1 MKTKTIV
8 TIAIIFSSVETLLW
22 ALGLIFADIN
32 FFIAS
37 MILLVI
43 SIVPAVK
50 YFSQLSEFFSK
61 RKGEV
66 IEDERTKHIEAK
78 AALPAFVIM
87 LALCIYSAIA
97 IFTLR
102 YTYPQ
107 YIELAY
113 PFVII
118 GVIGFV
124 VHTIATAYYKRV

>member
-1 MKTKTIV
+1 MESKTIV
-8 TIAIIFSSVETLLW
+8 IIAIIFSILETLLW

-32 FFIAS
+32 FFIAA
-37 MILLVI
+37 MIVLVI
-43 SIVPAVK
+43 SIVLAIK
-50 YFSQLSEFFSK
+50 YFNQLSEFFRR

-66 IEDERTKHIEAK
+66 VEDERTKHIEAK
-78 AALPAFVIM
+78 AALPAFVVM
-87 LALCIYSAIA
+87 LVLCIYSAIA

-102 YTYPQ
+102 NTYPQ

-124 VHTIATAYYKRV
+124 VHAIATAYYKRV